1 MEMGIDKKPTVW
13 YIMTSFCVDVNPH
26 TSPYMPV
33 IGGQRGTRQGRSIP
47 RIRHAARLYASG
59 AVRTKQEAAE
69 AVGVNPSY
77 FNIVTQPGHARSN
90 PQIIELMDEIERSIH
105 DKTVSLSSV
114 IEAVSREAV
123 EEMRDLINNSQNE
136 AIRLKAASDIL
147 DRNPETSKTQK
158 HQLSSFSLGSED
170 AKALAAA
177 LVKSAEAQRLYGHV
191 GKGDFVRI
199 PMEAEDAGQFPLSA
213 EVRRLNEGVAERA
226 VERVLESAS
235 SDKDLGPCQVCEGTA
250 PEDAAGQ
257 GLRASQDTI
266 RERVRALT
274 SRPQA

>member
-1 MEMGIDKKPTVW
+1 
-13 YIMTSFCVDVNPH
+13 
-26 TSPYMPV
+26 MPV
-33 IGGQRGTRQGRSIP
+33 IGGQPGQPGRRQGRATP

-59 AVRTKQEAAE
+59 AVKTKQEAAE
-69 AVGVNPSY
+69 AVGVSPSY

-90 PQIIELMDEIERSIH
+90 PEIIKLMDEIETAIH

-114 IEAVSREAV
+114 IEMVSREAV
-123 EEMRDLINNSQNE
+123 DEMRDLINHSQNE

-177 LVKSAEAQRLYGHV
+177 LVKSAEAQKLYGSQV
-191 GKGDFVRI
+191 MGDFVKI
-199 PMEAEDAGQFPLSA
+199 PQEAEDNAGQLPHTT
-213 EVRRLNEGVAERA
+213 EVRRLDEGVAERA
-226 VERVLESAS
+226 VERILESAS
-235 SDKDLGPCQVCEGTA
+235 SEVVSPASGAPTGPA
-250 PEDAAGQ
+250 PEEPTPQ
-257 GLRASQDTI
+257 GPLALVPRAPESVI

-274 SRPQA
+274 QPREGA